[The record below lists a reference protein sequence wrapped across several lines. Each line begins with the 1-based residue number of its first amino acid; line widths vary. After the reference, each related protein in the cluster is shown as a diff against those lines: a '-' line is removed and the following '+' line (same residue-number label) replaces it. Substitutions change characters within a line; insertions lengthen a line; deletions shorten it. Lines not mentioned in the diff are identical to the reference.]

1 LRDAIIRKT
10 DVNSS
15 GIALTLTP
23 AISAATVKMA
33 QEEKITPKIAIIAA
47 LIIKRASIT
56 AADALVVVISKNLSI
71 VNKYQVHYQ
80 LKKI

>member
-1 LRDAIIRKT
+1 MRDAIIRKT